1 MDDLELLL
9 PDIGETDLLDDLSVG
24 RIRLQGTLEQ
34 RLPSIPGLS
43 VEQFYMA
50 DRAADALA
58 YAQAIG
64 ISYEEMRRL
73 GIIMRAKSRAEE
85 RLAQRIAEGRG
96 HWIEFM

>member
-1 MDDLELLL
+1 MDDIELLL
-9 PDIGETDLLDDLSVG
+9 PETVTADPRDLSVA
-24 RIRLQGTLEQ
+24 RVRLQGTLEQ

-64 ISYEEMRRL
+64 ISYDELRRL
-73 GIIMRAKSRAEE
+73 DVIMRAKSRAEE

-96 HWIEFM
+96 SYVEFM

>member
-1 MDDLELLL
+1 MDDIELLL
-9 PDIGETDLLDDLSVG
+9 PETDTVDPRDLSVA
-24 RIRLQGTLEQ
+24 RVRLQGTLEQ

-64 ISYEEMRRL
+64 ISYDELRRL
-73 GIIMRAKSRAEE
+73 DVIMRAKSRAEE

-96 HWIEFM
+96 SYVEFM

>member
-9 PDIGETDLLDDLSVG
+9 PEILTDDPTDLSSA

-50 DRAADALA
+50 DRAADALN
-58 YAQAIG
+58 YALAVG
-64 ISYEEMRRL
+64 LTNDELRKL
-73 GIIMRAKSRAEE
+73 DVIMRAKSRAEN
-85 RLAQRIAEGRG
+85 RIAQRIAEGRG
-96 HWIEFM
+96 SYVEFM

>member
-1 MDDLELLL
+1 MDDIELLL
-9 PDIGETDLLDDLSVG
+9 PETDTVDPRDLSVA
-24 RIRLQGTLEQ
+24 RVRLQGTLEQ

-58 YAQAIG
+58 YAEAIG
-64 ISYEEMRRL
+64 LSYDQMRRL
-73 GIIMRAKSRAEE
+73 DVIMRAKSRAEE

-96 HWIEFM
+96 SWVEFM

>member
-1 MDDLELLL
+1 MDDIELLL
-9 PDIGETDLLDDLSVG
+9 PETHTVDPRDLSVA
-24 RIRLQGTLEQ
+24 RVRLQGTLEQ

-58 YAQAIG
+58 YAEAIG
-64 ISYEEMRRL
+64 LSYDQMRRL
-73 GIIMRAKSRAEE
+73 DVIMRAKSRAEE

-96 HWIEFM
+96 SWVEFM